1 MIQQRRQ
8 KVMEEKEKK
17 QQEMAERK
25 MQMDMM
31 NHMCAALDQT
41 KSANN
46 NLRINAENIIKQVS
60 PLIKQLPLLL
70 DK

>member
-1 MIQQRRQ
+1 
-8 KVMEEKEKK
+8 
-17 QQEMAERK
+17 
-25 MQMDMM
+25 MDMM

-60 PLIKQLPLLL
+60 PLIKQLALFL
-70 DK
+70 DKQGS